1 VSANRLLII
10 SNRLPITAA
19 VSDQGVSFT
28 QASGGLATGLRGCH
42 ERTGGLWIGW
52 PGIETLP
59 DAQQCALDDQ
69 LAERGIVS
77 VHLSR
82 DEVRQ
87 YYEEFSN
94 GVLWPLFHYLLDRLP
109 LGGSSW
115 TTYEAVNRRFADAA
129 VERYQPGDLIWVH
142 DYQLM
147 LVPEMIRRQ
156 LPEARIGFFLHIPF
170 PSADVFRIL
179 PWRRQ
184 LLAGLLGA
192 DLVGFHTFSY
202 QQHFAAAV
210 GQLTGAEPD
219 EDGVWLEDRR
229 VRFGVFPMGI
239 DAGSFTTL
247 AASPAIDAAVA
258 ELKAQAGG
266 RTILLGVDRLDY
278 TKGIPR
284 RLLAFESLLQDDA
297 LRDRVRL
304 VQVAVPSRE
313 AVPSYQ
319 EYRSEVDG
327 MIGRINGTYGTIS
340 AVPIHYLYQ
349 SVTPEQLVAL
359 YRAADVMLV
368 TPLRDGMNLVAKEY
382 AAARVD
388 GDGVL
393 ILSEF
398 AGAAEELQEALTVN
412 AYDTDSIA
420 DAMRR
425 ALVMPPAER
434 RRRMRALHA
443 RVTTYDVDRWAEHF
457 VAILASDPPID
468 RRATPE
474 DALRETLST
483 IRSASPLAI
492 LLDYDGTLVPIA
504 ETPDEAQPDGDLLQ
518 LVDALADRPDTSV
531 LMVSGRSRDSLEA
544 WFGALPIELW
554 AEHGVWYKPP
564 RADVWAATVDEVG
577 GPWLELARAHMEAFA
592 RVTPGAFVE
601 VKTSSVAWHYRRA
614 ARGFGRA
621 QARELRVA
629 LSRALAD
636 HPAEILEGK
645 RVVEVRPR
653 AATKAAVVQQLLSR
667 RPPPALI
674 VAFGDDRTD
683 EEMFAALPPTAI
695 SIHVGSGASLAT
707 RRLGNPQAVRRF
719 LTALL
724 DNPPV
729 PAKETAPADD
739 GPARA
744 GHYR

>member
-1 VSANRLLII
+1 MVSANRLLII
-10 SNRLPITAA
+10 SNRLPITAT
-19 VSDQGVSFT
+19 VSDDGVSFT
-28 QASGGLATGLRGCH
+28 QAAGGLATGLRGCH

-52 PGIETLP
+52 PGIEAPPLP
-59 DAQQCALDDQ
+59 QQCALDGQ
-69 LAERGIVS
+69 LAERGIVA
-77 VHLSR
+77 VHLTR
-82 DEVRQ
+82 EEVRQ
-87 YYEEFSN
+87 YYEDFSN

-109 LGGSSW
+109 LGATSW
-115 TTYEAVNRRFADAA
+115 ATYEAVNRRFAGAA
-129 VERYQPGDLIWVH
+129 IERYQPGDHIWVH

-147 LVPEMIRRQ
+147 LVPELIRRR
-156 LPEARIGFFLHIPF
+156 LPDARIGFFLHIPF
-170 PSADVFRIL
+170 PSAEVFRIL

-184 LLAGLLGA
+184 ILAGLLGA

-210 GQLTGAEPD
+210 NELTGSEPD
-219 EDGVWLEDRR
+219 EDGVWLDDRR

-239 DAGSFTTL
+239 DAEAFTTL
-247 AASPAIDAAVA
+247 AASPEVEAAAA
-258 ELKAQAGG
+258 ELRSQAGG

-284 RLLAFESLLQDDA
+284 RLLAFETLLQDA
-297 LRDRVRL
+297 TLRDRVRL

-313 AVPSYQ
+313 AVASYQ

-393 ILSEF
+393 VLSEF

-420 DAMRR
+420 DAMRA
-425 ALVMPPAER
+425 ALAMPEPER
-434 RRRMRALHA
+434 RRRMRALHS
-443 RVTTYDVDRWAEHF
+443 RVRTYDVHRWATHF
-457 VAILASDPPID
+457 VETLSSDPPAD
-468 RRATPE
+468 RRATPD
-474 DALRETLST
+474 DALRETLAT
-483 IRSASPLAI
+483 IREASPLAI

-504 ETPDEAQPDGDLLQ
+504 ATPEEAQPDGDLLQ
-518 LVDALADRPDTSV
+518 LIDALADRPNTSV
-531 LMVSGRSRDSLEA
+531 LMVSGRSRDSLDA

-564 RADVWAATVDEVG
+564 RADLWAATVDDVG
-577 GPWLELARAHMEAFA
+577 GTWLALARARMEAFA
-592 RVTPGAFVE
+592 RITPGAFVE
-601 VKTSSVAWHYRRA
+601 QKTSSVAWHYRKV

-621 QARELRVA
+621 QARELRLA
-629 LSRALAD
+629 LSRDLAD
-636 HPAEILEGK
+636 HPADILEGK

-653 AATKAAVVQQLLSR
+653 AATKAAVVQHLLSR

-683 EEMFAALPPTAI
+683 EEIFAALPPN
-695 SIHVGSGASLAT
+695 SVSVHVGLGASLAT
-707 RRLGNPQAVRRF
+707 RRLRNPTAVRAF
-719 LTALL
+719 LMALL
-724 DNPPV
+724 DD
-729 PAKETAPADD
+729 APAPATVSGHN
-739 GPARA
+739 GPANA
-744 GHYR
+744 GHDS